1 MATSETGRPLTGIL
15 IIAISVVLFFV
26 LFFAVRNSENS
37 KVIETKVGK
46 SFTITL
52 DSNPTTGYQ
61 WQISKQLDSGQ
72 LELIDSK
79 YASSK
84 IDLVGAPGKEEWSFK
99 AVRAGKVIIS
109 FNYVRPWENDQLP
122 AQTDSFIVIIRE

>member
-15 IIAISVVLFFV
+15 IIVISVVLFFV

-37 KVIETKVGK
+37 KVIEAKVGN

-52 DSNPTTGYQ
+52 DSSPTTGYQ
-61 WQISKQLDSGQ
+61 WQIARQIDTGL
-72 LELIDSK
+72 LELIGSQ
-79 YASSK
+79 YIPSK
-84 IDLVGAPGKEEWSFK
+84 IDLVGVPGKEEWVFK
-99 AVRAGKVIIS
+99 AVRAGKAIIS
-109 FNYVRPWENDQLP
+109 FNYVRPWDKDGLP